1 VNAFLE
7 LSFDLGGLDADS
19 AESAAFA
26 CGAFAVTFVDARD
39 DPVYHPAKSGPTH
52 QATLSPLD
60 KTPDF
65 AGAPVLEPAPGEMP
79 LWAATRVKCL
89 FPSAAAHEPGLRTT
103 VATALAATLGIDVS
117 RIETRLVADRPW
129 EREWLKDFHAMCF
142 GRRLWVSPHHEHVS
156 APDAVVVALDPGL
169 AFGTGTHASTALCL
183 TWLDAHF
190 PDSPAPA
197 KHFAE
202 TQVQGLDAH
211 FPDSPAPARHFAE
224 TQGQGLDAHLPQG
237 AQVIDYG
244 CGSGVLAIAA
254 ARLGAAEVHA
264 YDIDPQALIATA
276 DNARANDVL
285 TRLQLHASAATLPGG
300 TDVLLA
306 NILAAPLC
314 ALAPRFAALLRPGGQ
329 VVLAGLMEHEAAE
342 VTAAYRACFDVVR
355 FGERDGWACLT
366 GRRR

>member
-1 VNAFLE
+1 VEAFLE
-7 LSFDLGGLDADS
+7 LSFDLAELDADS
-19 AESAAFA
+19 VESAACA

-39 DPVYHPAKSGPTH
+39 DPV
-52 QATLSPLD
+52 
-60 KTPDF
+60 
-65 AGAPVLEPAPGEMP
+65 LEPAPGEMP
-79 LWAATRVKCL
+79 LWATTRVKCL
-89 FPSAAAHEPGLRTT
+89 FPTAAAHEPGLPAT
-103 VATALAATLGIDVS
+103 VASALAATLGIDVA
-117 RIETRLVADRPW
+117 RIETRLLADRPW
-129 EREWLKDFHAMCF
+129 EREWLKDFHAMRF
-142 GRRLWVSPHHEHVS
+142 GRRLWVCPHHEHVS

-197 KHFAE
+197 GHFAE
-202 TQVQGLDAH
+202 TPVQGLDAY
-211 FPDSPAPARHFAE
+211 
-224 TQGQGLDAHLPQG
+224 LPQG
-237 AQVIDYG
+237 AKVIDYG

-276 DNARANDVL
+276 ANAAANDVL
-285 TRLQLHASAATLPGG
+285 TRLQVHASAATLPGG
-300 TDVLLA
+300 ADVLLA

-314 ALAPRFAALLRPGGQ
+314 ALAPQFGALVRPGGQ
-329 VVLAGLMEHEAAE
+329 VVLAGLMAHEAAE